1 MRLFVLSFFA
11 CLLLPVL
18 AHAQTTETVAKQAY
32 IIDFETGQVL
42 FAKNENERMPTSS
55 MSKTL
60 TGYIVFDALDEGKI
74 TLDQEFPVSEK
85 AWRMQGSKMF
95 VPLGGMVKVEDLI
108 RGMLIQSGND
118 ATIVLAEG
126 VAGTEEQFVDMMNR
140 RAQSLGMKDSHFANA
155 SGWPDPNHYSTA
167 HDLALLGRALIANH
181 QKYYHYDSEIDYT
194 YNNIKQG
201 NRNPLLYKGIGAD
214 GIKTGH
220 TEDAGYGLMGSA
232 VRDGRRVIMVL
243 NGMASMDERAQES
256 TRMMEWALASFT
268 NTNIF
273 QKGQKI
279 ADAPVVMG
287 IERSVPL
294 IVNQDL
300 KVTLPRGA
308 AMSAK
313 PHAMASFKGPLEAP
327 VKAGTQVGVVR
338 VEIPNMETVELPV
351 VTTKDIPRKGFFPAL
366 MEKAERLV
374 FGDRPY
380 TPEAASPVT
389 TQTEPVV
396 VVPDTAAPAPM
407 GMPAPAPAKTTTVEP
422 APAASATHPEDAITA
437 PQPITPVVPD
447 ASAPPAAAPATTM
460 E

>member
-1 MRLFVLSFFA
+1 MRLFSALFLS
-11 CLLLPVL
+11 CLLFPIL
-18 AHAQTTETVAKQAY
+18 ANAQIETVAKQAY
-32 IIDFETGQVL
+32 IIDYETGQVL
-42 FAKNENERMPTSS
+42 YAKNENERMPTSS

-60 TGYIVFDALDEGKI
+60 TGYVVFDALDSGKI

-108 RGMLIQSGND
+108 RGMLVQSGND

-126 VAGTEEQFVDMMNR
+126 VAGTEEQFVEMMNR
-140 RAQSLGMKDSHFANA
+140 RAQELGMKDSHFMNA

-181 QKYYHYDSEIDYT
+181 PKHYHYDSEIDFT

-201 NRNPLLYKGIGAD
+201 NRNPLLYKNIGAD

-232 VRDGRRVIMVL
+232 VRGDRRVIMVL

-268 NTNIF
+268 NANIF
-273 QKGQKI
+273 QKGMKV

-294 IVNQDL
+294 IVDQDL
-300 KVTLPRGA
+300 KITLPRGA
-308 AMSAK
+308 AT
-313 PHAMASFKGPLEAP
+313 PGNLHAIASFKGPLEAP
-327 VKAGTQVGVVR
+327 VKQGTQVGVVR
-338 VEIPNMETVELPV
+338 VELPNMQPVELPIIAA
-351 VTTKDIPRKGFFPAL
+351 KDIPRKGFFPAL
-366 MEKAERLV
+366 LEKAERLV
-374 FGDRPY
+374 FGDNIRAV
-380 TPEAASPVT
+380 TETAPVT
-389 TQTEPVV
+389 TQTAPT
-396 VVPDTAAPAPM
+396 PAPAAAPAPATTAAPAVAPEDAVIA
-407 GMPAPAPAKTTTVEP
+407 PSPIVPVTPEAAPAP
-422 APAASATHPEDAITA
+422 S
-437 PQPITPVVPD
+437 
-447 ASAPPAAAPATTM
+447 AAPATTM

>member
-1 MRLFVLSFFA
+1 MRLFLALFLS
-11 CLLLPVL
+11 CLFLIPSL
-18 AHAQTTETVAKQAY
+18 AHAQIDTTAKQAY

-60 TGYIVFDALDEGKI
+60 TGYVVFDMLDEGRI

-126 VAGTEEQFVDMMNR
+126 IAGTEDQFVEMMNR
-140 RAQSLGMKDSHFANA
+140 RAQELGMKDSHFMNA

-167 HDLALLGRALIANH
+167 HDLALLGRALIMNH
-181 QKYYHYDSEIDYT
+181 KKYYHYDSEIDYT

-201 NRNPLLYKGIGAD
+201 NRNPLLYKNIGAD

-220 TEDAGYGLMGSA
+220 TEDGGYGLMGSA
-232 VRDGRRVIMVL
+232 VRGDRRVIMVL

-256 TRMMEWALASFT
+256 TRLMEWALASFT
-268 NTNIF
+268 NANIF
-273 QKGQKI
+273 QKGMKV

-287 IERSVPL
+287 VERFVPL
-294 IVNQDL
+294 IVDQDL
-300 KVTLPRGA
+300 KITLPRGA
-308 AMSAK
+308 VAGNGIKAT
-313 PHAMASFKGPLEAP
+313 ATFKGPLEAP
-327 VKAGTQVGVVR
+327 VTKGTPVGVVR
-338 VEIPNMETVELPV
+338 VTIPNMQPIDLPIIAA
-351 VTTKDIPRKGFFPAL
+351 KDIPRKGFFPGL
-366 MEKAERLV
+366 VEKLERLV
-374 FGDRPY
+374 FGDNISAP
-380 TPEAASPVT
+380 PVT
-389 TQTEPVV
+389 VTEVPAPVS
-396 VVPDTAAPAPM
+396 AAPAP
-407 GMPAPAPAKTTTVEP
+407 
-422 APAASATHPEDAITA
+422 PAAPTVTPATATPVHPEDA
-437 PQPITPVVPD
+437 V
-447 ASAPPAAAPATTM
+447 SAPSPIVPVAPAAPT